1 MPESIS
7 RVVRAQALNIGPL
20 PVSRHL
26 FSCRLCWHIT
36 LVVFGLILAVESAI
50 LIPSA
55 TRFRDTEIARLAHA
69 AQLTVE
75 PVLLL
80 SRGLETRGLLTR
92 DLAPLV
98 SMYGIETI
106 AIFRANG
113 ERVTSVGATPS
124 PEFAASAGRVAQTIA
139 NNLGGAKLEV
149 AWKSDA
155 PGSPIAVVRI
165 DSGGISSDLVS
176 YLLRISGLVALIVL
190 VVTAGTM
197 LVLHRWVLRPLLHL
211 RYSALAAG
219 VSPDRADAFMVKTTR
234 RDELGEL
241 IAAHNALLERVAA
254 SKRRDH
260 EIAEER
266 TRFLTRHDPLTRL
279 PNRTALIEHVD
290 GLARVRG
297 DTAHRVSLLLIELAQ
312 FSTLQAS
319 AGPRRCDDLLGQ
331 IAAKLRRAAPR
342 EFAAHFGGEHFAL
355 INDTLGCDAIGVSR
369 LAEAVLL
376 ETAGA
381 IDLGDGYSVSPQ
393 LRIGIAR
400 SEGQR
405 LDGRTLLNQAELALA
420 GTRASDDAH
429 YLFYSAQ
436 LAEASRERQS
446 LARDLKQAIAAGELY
461 PVFQPK
467 MALTAEGGTTIAG
480 AEVLL
485 RWHHATRGMVPPD
498 VFIALA
504 ESNGLIA
511 PIGEQVLRAAAKA
524 LRGMLDRHGWAPL
537 LAVNLSAQQ
546 FADAALVSQISAI
559 LTEAQVPAHLLE
571 LEITETA
578 AMKDA
583 ARTASTLAALRAIGV
598 RVAIDDFGTGYS
610 SLSYLRCFAVD
621 AIKID
626 KSFVDDIG
634 TDANA
639 EAVCDAILR
648 LGKSLRTKIVAE
660 GVENSA
666 QLEFLR
672 ARRCDEVQGYFFS
685 KPLPLDIF
693 EKEWVALRTAA

>member
-1 MPESIS
+1 MT
-7 RVVRAQALNIGPL
+7 RAQGLNRGTL
-20 PVSRHL
+20 STRFASRNL

-55 TRFRDTEIARLAHA
+55 ARFKDTEIARLTHA

-98 SMYGIETI
+98 SMYGIESI
-106 AIFRANG
+106 AIYLPNG
-113 ERVTSVGATPS
+113 ERVTTVGATPP
-124 PEFAASAGRVAQTIA
+124 PEFAASAGRVAEATA
-139 NNLGGAKLEV
+139 NRPDGAKLEV

-155 PGSPIAVVRI
+155 PGSPIAAVRI
-165 DSGGISSDLVS
+165 DSSGISSGLVS
-176 YLLRISGLVALIVL
+176 YLLRIGGLVALIVL
-190 VVTAGTM
+190 VVTVGTM
-197 LVLHRWVLRPLLHL
+197 LVLHGWVLRPLLQL
-211 RYSALAAG
+211 RDSALAAG
-219 VSPDRADAFMVKTTR
+219 VSPDRADAFSVTLNR

-266 TRFLTRHDPLTRL
+266 TRFMTRHDPLTRL
-279 PNRTALIEHVD
+279 PNRAALIEHVD

-297 DTAHRVSLLLIELAQ
+297 DTARRVSLLLIELAQ

-319 AGPRRCDDLLGQ
+319 VGPQRCDDLLGR
-331 IAAKLRRAAPR
+331 IAAKLRHAAPR

-376 ETAGA
+376 EAAGA
-381 IDLGDGYSVSPQ
+381 LDLGDGHIVSPQ

-400 SEGQR
+400 SEGNC

-420 GTRASDDAH
+420 GTRAADGAH

-446 LARDLKQAIAAGELY
+446 LARDLKQAIAAGDLY

-467 MALTAEGGTTIAG
+467 VALSPDGGTKIAG

-485 RWHHATRGMVPPD
+485 RWNHATRGMVRPD
-498 VFIALA
+498 LFIALA
-504 ESNGLIA
+504 ESTGLIA

-524 LRGMLDRHGWAPL
+524 LRGMLDRHGWAPP
-537 LAVNLSAQQ
+537 LAVNLSAHQ
-546 FADAALVSQISAI
+546 FADAPLVSQVAAI
-559 LTEAQVPAHLLE
+559 LADAQVPAHLLE

-583 ARTASTLAALRAIGV
+583 VRTAATLTALRAIGV

-610 SLSYLRCFAVD
+610 SLSYLRRFAVD

-634 TDANA
+634 ADANA

-660 GVENSA
+660 GVETSV

-685 KPLPLDIF
+685 KPLALAQF
-693 EKEWVALRTAA
+693 EKEWIAVPEVA

>member
-1 MPESIS
+1 MTSAQGRNVASVFAS
-7 RVVRAQALNIGPL
+7 RN
-20 PVSRHL
+20 L
-26 FSCRLCWHIT
+26 FSCRLCWRIT

-55 TRFRDTEIARLAHA
+55 TRFTDTEVAQHAHA
-69 AQLTVE
+69 TQLTVE

-80 SRGLETRGLLTR
+80 GRGLDARGLLTR

-98 SMYGIETI
+98 SMYRIEAI
-106 AIFRANG
+106 AIYSATG
-113 ERVTSVGATPS
+113 ERVTSVGPAPS
-124 PEFAASAGRVAQTIA
+124 PAFSAGADRVAGKTA
-139 NNLGGAKLEV
+139 NSANGASLEV
-149 AWKSDA
+149 AWKSDS
-155 PGSPIAVVRI
+155 PGGPIVAVRI
-165 DSGGISSDLVS
+165 DSSGISSGLVS
-176 YLLRISGLVALIVL
+176 YLLRIGGLVTLIVL

-197 LVLHRWVLRPLLHL
+197 LVLHRWVLRPLLQL
-211 RYSALAAG
+211 RDSALAAG
-219 VSPDRADAFMVKTTR
+219 VSPDRADAFMVTSSR

-290 GLARVRG
+290 GLGRVRG
-297 DTAHRVSLLLIELAQ
+297 DAAGRVSLLLIELAQ
-312 FSTLQAS
+312 FSSLQES
-319 AGPRRCDDLLGQ
+319 YGPQRCDDLLGR
-331 IAAKLRRAAPR
+331 IAANLRRAAPR
-342 EFAAHFGGEHFAL
+342 EFVAHFGGEHFAL
-355 INDTLGCDAIGVSR
+355 INDTLGCDATGVSR

-376 ETAGA
+376 EAAGVQ
-381 IDLGDGYSVSPQ
+381 DLGDGHVVSPQ

-400 SEGQR
+400 SEGR
-405 LDGRTLLNQAELALA
+405 TLDGRTLLNQAELALA
-420 GTRASDDAH
+420 GTRASDGAH

-446 LARDLKQAIAAGELY
+446 LARDLKQAIAAGDLY

-467 MALTAEGGTTIAG
+467 MALTPEGGAIIAG
-480 AEVLL
+480 AEVLV
-485 RWHHATRGMVPPD
+485 RWKHATRGVVPPD
-498 VFIALA
+498 VFIPLA
-504 ESNGLIA
+504 ESTGLIA
-511 PIGEQVLRAAAKA
+511 PIGEQVLRAAAQA
-524 LRGMLDRHGWAPL
+524 VRGMLDRYGWAPR
-537 LAVNLSAQQ
+537 LAVNLSAHQ
-546 FADAALVSQISAI
+546 FADAALVPQVASVLA
-559 LTEAQVPAHLLE
+559 EARIPAHLLE
-571 LEITETA
+571 LEITETS

-583 ARTASTLAALRAIGV
+583 ARTATTLTALRAIGV
-598 RVAIDDFGTGYS
+598 SVAIDDFGTGYS
-610 SLSYLRCFAVD
+610 SLSYLRRFAVD

-634 TDANA
+634 VDANA

-660 GVENSA
+660 GVENSV

-685 KPLPLDIF
+685 KPLSLETF
-693 EKEWVALRTAA
+693 EKEWIAVRAVA